1 MGKLT
6 VSETVSRS
14 VTVDNNVANNI
25 QSATT
30 RCFQFLEEGRFE
42 EAHVIIE
49 QILNIE
55 PNNTDAHVANFLYH
69 FRLTKVADVVNKFQN
84 VAEYKNSIFFNR
96 IMNNSPTNLVNEL
109 NSWIIVAENR
119 LIKEIKSLS
128 VILKSYDIK
137 YYMSLISFVVAE
149 FVFWKVPSTRII
161 FRFALLILPF
171 FVLYYYIRYNRCR
184 RKLKQLYSVY
194 SSCESS
200 K

>member
-1 MGKLT
+1 MGKVT

-25 QSATT
+25 QSAMT

-96 IMNNSPTNLVNEL
+96 IMNNSPTDLVNEL

-119 LIKEIKSLS
+119 LIKEIQSLL
-128 VILKSYDIK
+128 VILKSYDRKHLI
-137 YYMSLISFVVAE
+137 SVISFVVAC
-149 FVFWKVPSTRII
+149 FGMLLLSTRII
-161 FRFALLILPF
+161 CTLALLILPF
-171 FVLYYYIRYNRCR
+171 FMVYYHIRYNRCR